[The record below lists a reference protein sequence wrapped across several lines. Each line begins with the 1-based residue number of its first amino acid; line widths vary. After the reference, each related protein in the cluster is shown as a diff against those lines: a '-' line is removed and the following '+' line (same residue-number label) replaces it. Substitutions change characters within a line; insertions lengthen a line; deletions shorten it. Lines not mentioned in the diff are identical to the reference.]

1 MTQLTETKQT
11 LKVLT
16 LKEFCASKGFVQLAP
31 VVRTNENGYPFIT
44 FIDSANKA
52 ENVYFSRNAAQAVAA
67 GTPVD
72 KAMLSVYQ
80 IGVTTNAEG
89 AERMKLI
96 TNSDRV
102 DISSLLD

>member
-1 MTQLTETKQT
+1 MSNLTEIKQA

-16 LKEFCASKGFVQLAP
+16 LREFCALKGFVQLAP
-31 VVRTNENGYPFIT
+31 VVRVNDNGYPFIT
-44 FIDSANKA
+44 FIDAANKA
-52 ENVYFSRNAAQAVAA
+52 ENVYFSKSASAGVAA

-80 IGVTTNAEG
+80 IGVTINAAGE
-89 AERMKLI
+89 ERMKLI

-102 DISSLLD
+102 DIMSLLD